1 MRRTSGRPSVEQR
14 APAPHLATQ
23 HSGEAPRWSAS
34 WWLRLGQAVLFV
46 GLLVLASALAA
57 ARGAGG
63 HVLVVAAAVL
73 VVFAVGLALQ
83 ARLGSAGRIA
93 WVACVFA
100 GVAWLILH
108 SPEFL
113 WVAFPLWLLV
123 GAVLPL
129 LAALLL
135 TAVTLAAIVTALSVV
150 GNDAP
155 GALLG
160 PLIGALVALGVARGV
175 LRFEHEAAE
184 HRRLIGEVLLAQEA
198 TAAAQRE
205 AGVQA
210 ERARLAHDIHDTLA
224 QGFSSVVLLARAAQ
238 REPDAARAA
247 RLVAEIEA
255 TAATNLADA
264 RRVVYDLA
272 PAETAA
278 GGLAE
283 PLRRLVDEVAA
294 ATGAAASV
302 TVDPDLPR
310 LGTTSEVAL
319 LRVAQGTLAN
329 VRRHARPSRLA
340 VELARAGDLV
350 RLDVVD
356 DGAGFD
362 PAAVRPPT
370 LEGGYGLRALRER
383 LVELGGGLAVESE
396 PGGGTAVSAWLP
408 LRSAEVRR

>member
-1 MRRTSGRPSVEQR
+1 MNPPTPPV
-14 APAPHLATQ
+14 A
-23 HSGEAPRWSAS
+23 SAS

-46 GLLVLASALAA
+46 GLLGLATTLAALRGEGWPVLAAST
-57 ARGAGG
+57 
-63 HVLVVAAAVL
+63 AVL
-73 VVFAVGLALQ
+73 AVFGVGFVLHG
-83 ARLGSAGRIA
+83 RLGSRGRA
-93 WVACVFA
+93 VWVGVLFA
-100 GVAWLILH
+100 GVTWLILH
-108 SPEFL
+108 AAEFL
-113 WVAFPLWLLV
+113 WVAFPLWLLA

-129 LAALLL
+129 LWSLLL
-135 TAVTLAAIVTALSVV
+135 TAVTLAAIVTALAWT

-155 GALLG
+155 GAVLG
-160 PLIGALVALGVARGV
+160 PTIGALVAVGLARGV
-175 LRFEHEAAE
+175 LRFEHEASE
-184 HRRLIGEVLLAQEA
+184 HRRLVGEVLRAQDA

-238 REPDAARAA
+238 REPDADRAA